1 MPGRA
6 SDGKKCDFCHLG
18 ACLGGVLPPSRAPA
32 YYAGMRFAISIP
44 QFFGDGEFSPAD
56 FRAYF
61 ERAEAF
67 GVYESAWA
75 QEMTL
80 SPSPQLAP
88 LEAMTYAAACTSSLR
103 LGCTVFVTT
112 LHSPVQ
118 LAKDLATLD
127 QVSGGRVEVGV
138 GSGGPRRPF
147 AAYGISGDRYLAR
160 FTEGIRLV
168 KALWTE
174 PSVTFDGEFWQ
185 LKGAAME
192 PKPHQKPH
200 PRLWFGGSA
209 EAAVRRG
216 ARLCDGFFGAGS
228 SPTAA
233 FASQVATARAAAADV
248 GRRVGFGPGEFP
260 IAKRVYIA
268 IDSASGARARERMND
283 ALARMYGQRVPS
295 IESAAIAGTLGECV
309 SAVRA
314 VIDAGAEMVLFTP
327 LFEVPGHMEQIAT
340 ELIPRLA

>member
-1 MPGRA
+1 
-6 SDGKKCDFCHLG
+6 
-18 ACLGGVLPPSRAPA
+18 
-32 YYAGMRFAISIP
+32 MRFAISIP
-44 QFFGDGEFSPAD
+44 QFFADGEFSPAD

-67 GVYESAWA
+67 GVFESAWA

-80 SPSPQLAP
+80 SPAPQLAP

-112 LHSPVQ
+112 LHTPVQ
-118 LAKDLATLD
+118 LAKDLTTLD
-127 QVSGGRVEVGV
+127 QLSGGRVEVGV

-147 AAYGISGDRYLAR
+147 AAYGMSADRYLAR
-160 FTEGIRLV
+160 FAEGIRLM

-185 LKGAAME
+185 LKGVAME
-192 PKPHQKPH
+192 PKPYQKPH
-200 PRLWFGGSA
+200 PRLWFGGAA

-216 ARLCDGFFGAGS
+216 VRLCDGFFGAGS

-233 FASQVATARAAAADV
+233 FASQVATARAAVADL
-248 GRRVGFGPGEFP
+248 GRRAGFGPGEFP
-260 IAKRVYIA
+260 VAKRVYIA
-268 IDSASGARARERMND
+268 IDPSDGARARDRMND

-295 IESAAIAGTLGECV
+295 IESAAVAGTLDDCET
-309 SAVRA
+309 AVRA
-314 VIDAGAEMVLFTP
+314 VISAGAEMVLFTP
-327 LFEVPGHMEQIAT
+327 LFEVPEHMEQIAT

>member
-1 MPGRA
+1 
-6 SDGKKCDFCHLG
+6 
-18 ACLGGVLPPSRAPA
+18 
-32 YYAGMRFAISIP
+32 MRFAISIP

-80 SPSPQLAP
+80 GPSPQLAP

-147 AAYGISGDRYLAR
+147 AAYGIPADRYLAR

-192 PKPHQKPH
+192 PKPYQKPH

-216 ARLCDGFFGAGS
+216 VRLCDGFFGAGS

-233 FASQVATARAAAADV
+233 FATQVATARATVADL

-260 IAKRVYIA
+260 IAKRVYIG
-268 IDSASGARARERMND
+268 IDPADGAGRGSGSTTRWRGCTASGCR
-283 ALARMYGQRVPS
+283 PS
-295 IESAAIAGTLGECV
+295 SPRRSRG
-309 SAVRA
+309 
-314 VIDAGAEMVLFTP
+314 
-327 LFEVPGHMEQIAT
+327 
-340 ELIPRLA
+340 RLASAPRRSAR

>member
-1 MPGRA
+1 
-6 SDGKKCDFCHLG
+6 
-18 ACLGGVLPPSRAPA
+18 
-32 YYAGMRFAISIP
+32 MRFAISIP
-44 QFFGDGEFSPAD
+44 QFFGDGEFSPAG

-80 SPSPQLAP
+80 GPSPQLAP

-147 AAYGISGDRYLAR
+147 AAYGIPADRYLAR
-160 FTEGIRLV
+160 FTEGIRLM

-192 PKPHQKPH
+192 PKPYQKPH

-216 ARLCDGFFGAGS
+216 VRLCDGFFGAGS

-233 FASQVATARAAAADV
+233 FASQVATARAAVADL
-248 GRRVGFGPGEFP
+248 GLRVGFGPGEFP

-268 IDSASGARARERMND
+268 IDPSDGSRARQRIND
-283 ALARMYGQRVPS
+283 ALARMYGQRVPA
-295 IESAAIAGTLGECV
+295 IESAAIAGTLPECV

-327 LFEVPGHMEQIAT
+327 LFEVPEHMEQVAM
-340 ELIPRLA
+340 ELIPQLA

>member
-1 MPGRA
+1 
-6 SDGKKCDFCHLG
+6 
-18 ACLGGVLPPSRAPA
+18 
-32 YYAGMRFAISIP
+32 MRFAISIP

-67 GVYESAWA
+67 GVYEGAWA

-147 AAYGISGDRYLAR
+147 AAYGIPADRYLAR

-185 LKGAAME
+185 LKGVAME
-192 PKPHQKPH
+192 PKPRQKPH

-216 ARLCDGFFGAGS
+216 VRLCDGFFGAGS

-233 FASQVATARAAAADV
+233 FASQVATARAAVASL
-248 GRRVGFGPGEFP
+248 GRSVGFGPGEFP

-268 IDSASGARARERMND
+268 IDPSDGSRARQRIND
-283 ALARMYGQRVPS
+283 ALARMYGQRVPA
-295 IESAAIAGTLGECV
+295 IESAAVAGTLGEC
-309 SAVRA
+309 
-314 VIDAGAEMVLFTP
+314 
-327 LFEVPGHMEQIAT
+327 
-340 ELIPRLA
+340 